1 MPQSWEQR
9 TALFCAYLVDR
20 GLKSTTLRSYVSAIK
35 CILKDDK
42 YKWVD
47 GEVVLDSL
55 IRACKLTNDIV
66 TPRLPISKR
75 LLELILFEIGRLF
88 NQQPYLEILYKTV
101 LAIGYYGLFRI
112 GELTVPGDHTIKASN
127 VHVAKNKQKILLVL
141 YILKTHGVD
150 SYPQKVKIT
159 GTKGVQRIFFCPFT
173 LMKQY
178 MRICG
183 GYEGELEPLFI
194 FHDKQPLRDHQL
206 RSTLK
211 CSINRIGLDENLYDV
226 HSLRIG

>member
-9 TALFCAYLVDR
+9 TALFCAHLVDR

-55 IRACKLTNDIV
+55 IRACKLKNDIV

-112 GELTVPGDHTIKASN
+112 GEMTVPGDHTIKASN
-127 VHVAKNKQKILLVL
+127 VHVAKNK
-141 YILKTHGVD
+141 
-150 SYPQKVKIT
+150 
-159 GTKGVQRIFFCPFT
+159 
-173 LMKQY
+173 
-178 MRICG
+178 
-183 GYEGELEPLFI
+183 
-194 FHDKQPLRDHQL
+194 
-206 RSTLK
+206 
-211 CSINRIGLDENLYDV
+211 
-226 HSLRIG
+226 

>member
-66 TPRLPISKR
+66 KPRLPR

-112 GELTVPGDHTIKASN
+112 GEMTVPGDHTIKASN
-127 VHVAKNKQKILLVL
+127 VHVAKNK
-141 YILKTHGVD
+141 
-150 SYPQKVKIT
+150 
-159 GTKGVQRIFFCPFT
+159 
-173 LMKQY
+173 
-178 MRICG
+178 
-183 GYEGELEPLFI
+183 
-194 FHDKQPLRDHQL
+194 
-206 RSTLK
+206 
-211 CSINRIGLDENLYDV
+211 
-226 HSLRIG
+226 